1 MYPSREEQTLL
12 MEKVN
17 DGLEVEEIEVLLVE
31 EVEERENVY
40 DFNVPKHHCFFAD
53 EMLVSN
59 CSEYISLNDTACNLS
74 SINLVKFLDEDNN
87 IKVEE
92 YKHTIRLWQMILEIT
107 NFMAQLPSDAVSRNV
122 WKYRNTGL
130 GPANLGT
137 LLMLMGHAYDS
148 EEGLSI
154 GSSLMSIMTGYSYAV
169 SAEMANELGQFQAY
183 DKNRDHMLR
192 AVKNHRRAAYGLTK
206 NLEPISYKELVKHV
220 GEYDGLEVH
229 PIPLRDKESY
239 TSSINNLIFES
250 RKTWDEALSSGSS
263 YGFRNAQVTV
273 CAPTGCLVSDSMVLS
288 SDGLLP
294 ISEMGD
300 CEGTKWQNIERTI
313 LQENEASKSDK
324 FYING
329 VAPTIRIQSERGHI
343 LQATCNHQLRV
354 IDLNG
359 DYIWKK
365 MEEIEEGELLA
376 TRLGG
381 HESILKDKEY
391 QKLIGVDLSN
401 PSTKVQKTP
410 AELEEKLAE
419 LLGLYQGDGYVK
431 NNHGVRIAV
440 CNDDQD
446 LIDYIRSISNDCFG
460 LEEVSEEEKVG
471 CKLITISSR
480 IIARWWRQNE
490 FAKPLG
496 NYGEGSSGAFIPSK
510 VLRSRS
516 SVLCAFL
523 RGLFEADGTIGGE
536 TSPIVEFS
544 TVSYDLS
551 RQVFNSLE
559 SLNIKSHWSLC
570 ETENLDN
577 FGSRIKYRVR
587 VSGVDSVYTYF
598 DKIGFISKRKKE
610 LLSSMIQKHK
620 EKKNQSKKNTIHHIG
635 WINELYDLSVGLKN
649 EIRQDI
655 LVRKNQG
662 KFNYEWALKIIN
674 QNEQLKE
681 SKFYK
686 TSSNYPNLSFVRV
699 NSSEYGGD
707 QETYDISV
715 PFKNTYVVNGV
726 VSHNTISFI
735 MGCDSTGIEPSYA
748 LVSYKTLAG
757 GGVMKIINNSVRRSL
772 MNLNY
777 KEDQINK
784 ICKFIEENGH
794 VKGAGI
800 RQEHESIFKC
810 AASPLGDDGIVNWR
824 GHIKML
830 AALQAF
836 VSGGISKTINMPESS
851 TKEDI
856 SEAFK
861 MGYKL
866 GCKGISI
873 YRDNCKGSAPLQ
885 TKKDDPASSC
895 DMVKRI
901 TDNVLI
907 GELGR
912 RKTENSLDINSVLE
926 KLGVTNQ
933 DIIETK
939 KNWGQRRRP
948 GNIIP
953 GMRFRIKIG
962 QSQGYVQM
970 FLFPDGKI
978 CEFFLTFG
986 NPGSSLNNML
996 ECWSIAFSIALQRG
1010 ESLYNLCT
1018 KFIGVEFE
1026 PKGFTGRTDDIR
1038 KVTSPVDY
1046 IARLMLENFDD
1057 EGYVKDKSMFKE
1069 MIERS
1074 PINFNV
1080 QKKEHIK
1087 KEELQEVISEDIS
1100 SSNTRP
1106 VCPNCGSTM
1115 TSGTEKCP
1123 SCPVCGYFGGCG

>member
-31 EVEERENVY
+31 EVEEREDVY

-154 GSSLMSIMTGYSYAV
+154 GSSLMSIMTGHSYAV

-220 GEYDGLEVH
+220 GEYDGLEIH

-250 RKTWDEALSSGSS
+250 RKTWDEALSLGSS

-273 CAPTGCLVSDSMVLS
+273 CAPTG
-288 SDGLLP
+288 
-294 ISEMGD
+294 
-300 CEGTKWQNIERTI
+300 
-313 LQENEASKSDK
+313 
-324 FYING
+324 
-329 VAPTIRIQSERGHI
+329 
-343 LQATCNHQLRV
+343 
-354 IDLNG
+354 
-359 DYIWKK
+359 
-365 MEEIEEGELLA
+365 
-376 TRLGG
+376 
-381 HESILKDKEY
+381 
-391 QKLIGVDLSN
+391 
-401 PSTKVQKTP
+401 
-410 AELEEKLAE
+410 
-419 LLGLYQGDGYVK
+419 
-431 NNHGVRIAV
+431 
-440 CNDDQD
+440 
-446 LIDYIRSISNDCFG
+446 
-460 LEEVSEEEKVG
+460 
-471 CKLITISSR
+471 
-480 IIARWWRQNE
+480 
-490 FAKPLG
+490 
-496 NYGEGSSGAFIPSK
+496 
-510 VLRSRS
+510 
-516 SVLCAFL
+516 
-523 RGLFEADGTIGGE
+523 
-536 TSPIVEFS
+536 
-544 TVSYDLS
+544 
-551 RQVFNSLE
+551 
-559 SLNIKSHWSLC
+559 
-570 ETENLDN
+570 
-577 FGSRIKYRVR
+577 
-587 VSGVDSVYTYF
+587 
-598 DKIGFISKRKKE
+598 
-610 LLSSMIQKHK
+610 
-620 EKKNQSKKNTIHHIG
+620 
-635 WINELYDLSVGLKN
+635 
-649 EIRQDI
+649 
-655 LVRKNQG
+655 
-662 KFNYEWALKIIN
+662 
-674 QNEQLKE
+674 
-681 SKFYK
+681 
-686 TSSNYPNLSFVRV
+686 
-699 NSSEYGGD
+699 
-707 QETYDISV
+707 
-715 PFKNTYVVNGV
+715 
-726 VSHNTISFI
+726 TISFI

-851 TKEDI
+851 TREDI

-885 TKKDDPASSC
+885 TKKDDSASSC

-912 RKTENSLDINSVLE
+912 RKAENSLDINSVLE

-1074 PINFNV
+1074 PINFDV
-1080 QKKEHIK
+1080 QKNEHIK
-1087 KEELQEVISEDIS
+1087 KEEPQEVISEDIS